1 MTSFGF
7 SSRLAPAVAAALL
20 LLATGCSGVTAFQGN
35 MAVAATPPP
44 PPPPAPV
51 PPPPPPV
58 VEKVEAPKNVEV
70 VGNHIEIHQKIQFE
84 VSKAIIKP
92 ESFPLLAEIADV
104 IKKNPQIKKLMV
116 EGHSSAEGDAAMNQ
130 RLSDDRAKSVRQH
143 LVDKGGVAAGILA
156 AKGYGETKP
165 LMSNDTDAGKEKNR
179 RVEFL
184 ITDPAGPPGGT
195 VAAPAPATPP
205 ATPAVKTAPAGA
217 SMKAPKAGKGK

>member
-7 SSRLAPAVAAALL
+7 SSKLAPAVAAALL

-44 PPPPAPV
+44 PPPAPV

-58 VEKVEAPKNVEV
+58 VEKVEAPKTVEV

-143 LVDKGGVAAGILA
+143 LVDKGGVAAGILT

-195 VAAPAPATPP
+195 VAGAAHPPAPAPT
-205 ATPAVKTAPAGA
+205 TPAVKTTP
-217 SMKAPKAGKGK
+217 MKAPKAGKAK